1 MQPAS
6 LAQPGCGSRCGM
18 CPSCVFAPKPP
29 GAVQRVWRASEE
41 FRRRF
46 LMALLLR
53 CRSIRLLESIQS
65 ALDVA
70 SWTLCTYA
78 RSRRPCSPADFPRR
92 GSHRAMEGKPS
103 GVREPEIREWFS
115 RSPDWVKSGYLCRIF
130 TLCDF
135 ELLRMASNLASVLLT
150 LSFWNLRYVEHLSL
164 CFQAMPFQS
173 AYENIRTRT
182 EHVEERNVYCGAF
195 FTKVLEDPHRVVDYR
210 GGSLMATGSKDCRVC
225 VLRVA
230 SDVREVSVL
239 KGHVGS
245 VHAVLLCP
253 DRGLLITASR
263 DASIRCWSL
272 MTDRCERMLYGHS
285 GSVNCLDV
293 YEDRLVSGSGD
304 CFVKV
309 WSLTTGER
317 FEGLKFKHPRP
328 VRCVKISRTAVFSS
342 CDRGLVKMWSLE
354 KGSLSSVRCLFL
366 DERHLLSG
374 DAGGTVMAWSVDS
387 EAKERLV
394 TFRHPKEVKALT
406 LAYLRVVTGCVDGK
420 IRIFNFLTGECL
432 KDITA
437 EAEAGLILS
446 VHFHDNSILVNAQ
459 SSVKLYQFA
468 HVFWDYADAVQGGQG
483 HVVARDESVSKK
495 SAAPLRELP
504 SVGPDGSE
512 PLILVLI
519 SSPPAVKE
527 SVRLSERAAS
537 QRIKKRGLHHPLTR
551 DCIALK
557 VNAVQKTQCVDEA
570 SVNME
575 SNARLRD
582 SWAPRTAQDSPRP
595 GGRAVRAST
604 CVPGLKPDNASKRS
618 VSSTCVQTAKTIQ
631 RPGGTAEP
639 RRREHQLH
647 RSLSNPCLLRF
658 SPIFPSV
665 SSPDTAGEQ
674 RGARPGKTEHS
685 ELKPSRRNPM
695 VFGGLSK
702 MHR

>member
-150 LSFWNLRYVEHLSL
+150 FVPILQCNDVFPVSSHHGSQQDEDSEDPALMVVPGSSKSVSGVGRYRDFVAGLPVHLAKRILGEFPLSARSHD
-164 CFQAMPFQS
+164 M
-173 AYENIRTRT
+173 
-182 EHVEERNVYCGAF
+182 
-195 FTKVLEDPHRVVDYR
+195 EDPHRVVDYR

-437 EAEAGLILS
+437 EAEAEPVWIPGGS
-446 VHFHDNSILVNAQ
+446 V
-459 SSVKLYQFA
+459 VK
-468 HVFWDYADAVQGGQG
+468 
-483 HVVARDESVSKK
+483 
-495 SAAPLRELP
+495 
-504 SVGPDGSE
+504 PDGAE
-512 PLILVLI
+512 
-519 SSPPAVKE
+519 
-527 SVRLSERAAS
+527 RLSQIHGRSASAKRQAHGQSERVFL
-537 QRIKKRGLHHPLTR
+537 RG
-551 DCIALK
+551 
-557 VNAVQKTQCVDEA
+557 
-570 SVNME
+570 
-575 SNARLRD
+575 
-582 SWAPRTAQDSPRP
+582 
-595 GGRAVRAST
+595 
-604 CVPGLKPDNASKRS
+604 
-618 VSSTCVQTAKTIQ
+618 
-631 RPGGTAEP
+631 
-639 RRREHQLH
+639 REM
-647 RSLSNPCLLRF
+647 
-658 SPIFPSV
+658 I
-665 SSPDTAGEQ
+665 
-674 RGARPGKTEHS
+674 
-685 ELKPSRRNPM
+685 
-695 VFGGLSK
+695 
-702 MHR
+702 